1 MFCPKCG
8 AEPTEVQKFCK
19 NCGTNLQAVNEALNE
34 GGQTKDIFGVDV
46 DTISRYADS
55 VKNWGQ
61 TNWGVKDQTAEA
73 RRTTRRIKQEE
84 RELRRRYPRPR
95 EWMSY
100 SWQHNLK
107 NGLISLFSG
116 AGTAYLFYY
125 LGHPPVSEEII
136 QTIREASNHE
146 LRALPL
152 VFSLVWLLPL
162 ISALKGV
169 AQIIYAAFFAESM
182 GTLAE
187 RFTPPLRLEQPK
199 IEQELPSNDTAD
211 FSEPPPSVT
220 EHTTK
225 IFEEAQP
232 DRG

>member
-1 MFCPKCG
+1 
-8 AEPTEVQKFCK
+8 
-19 NCGTNLQAVNEALNE
+19 
-34 GGQTKDIFGVDV
+34 
-46 DTISRYADS
+46 
-55 VKNWGQ
+55 
-61 TNWGVKDQTAEA
+61 
-73 RRTTRRIKQEE
+73 
-84 RELRRRYPRPR
+84 
-95 EWMSY
+95 MSY
-100 SWQHNLK
+100 VRSRW
-107 NGLISLFSG
+107 FS
-116 AGTAYLFYY
+116 AY
-125 LGHPPVSEEII
+125 I
-136 QTIREASNHE
+136 
-146 LRALPL
+146 
-152 VFSLVWLLPL
+152 WLLPL

-169 AQIIYAAFFAESM
+169 AQIIYAAFFGESM

>member
-8 AEPTEVQKFCK
+8 VEPTEVQRFCK
-19 NCGTNLQAVNEALNE
+19 NCGTNLQAVNEAL
-34 GGQTKDIFGVDV
+34 GDGDWAKDIFGIDKN
-46 DTISRYADS
+46 TISRYADS

-61 TNWGVKDQTAEA
+61 TNWGGEGQTAEA
-73 RRTTRRIKQEE
+73 RRTTRKLKQEE
-84 RELRRRYPRPR
+84 RELRRRYPRPK

-107 NGLISLFSG
+107 NGLLSLFSG
-116 AGTAYLFYY
+116 AGLAYLFYY

-136 QTIREASNHE
+136 HAIREASQHE
-146 LRALPL
+146 LRALPIL
-152 VFSLVWLLPL
+152 LGLVWLLPL

-182 GTLAE
+182 ATLAE

-199 IEQELPSNDTAD
+199 IEQELPSSETAD

-225 IFEEAQP
+225 IFEEAQS